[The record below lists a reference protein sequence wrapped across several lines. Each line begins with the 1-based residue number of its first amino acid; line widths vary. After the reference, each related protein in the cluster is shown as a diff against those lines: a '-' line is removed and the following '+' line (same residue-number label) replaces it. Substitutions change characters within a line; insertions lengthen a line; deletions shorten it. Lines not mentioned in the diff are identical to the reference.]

1 MDEPSTYQIIAQL
14 IGIIASAFVVLSFGQ
29 KRDNHLKI
37 YVMIGN
43 IIFAVHFLMLG
54 AYAGVFVTL
63 LNTCRAGFS
72 IKFHK
77 STKMMFFFW
86 GIYILAAVIVYEK
99 PIDLFPFFSS
109 ILGTYSMF
117 KLSGIKLR
125 LLGML
130 GSSSWLVYGIVFHS
144 VGGIITEISV
154 MVLNTLTILRLMS
167 DKKKQSNEQS
177 I

>member
-1 MDEPSTYQIIAQL
+1 MNEPSTYQIIAQL
-14 IGIIASAFVVLSFGQ
+14 IGIVASAVVIFSFSQ
-29 KRDNHLKI
+29 KHDNHLKI
-37 YVMIGN
+37 YIMIGN
-43 IIFAVHFLMLG
+43 LIFAVHFLMLG
-54 AYAGVFVTL
+54 AFAGVFVNF
-63 LNTCRAGFS
+63 LNTCRSGFS

-86 GIYILAAVIVYEK
+86 GIYILVAIAVYEK
-99 PIDLFPFFSS
+99 PVDLLPFFSS

-144 VGGIITEISV
+144 VGGIITELSV
-154 MVLNTLTILRLMS
+154 MVLNSLTILRLMS
-167 DKKKQSNEQS
+167 DKKKQDNEQN